1 MIREKRFMI
10 AMPTTTLLAIRH
22 GETLWNAEERFQGH
36 EDSPLTENGRRQVT
50 ALGQRLQQVRFE
62 RLISSD
68 LGRALETSEI
78 IAGFTGHAVETDPRL
93 RERNYGVLEGL
104 SVPEIETAQA
114 DVLARFNTDDPAYV
128 IPGGESHRMHYARNV
143 DWLENHLAAHP
154 GTTTAIVVH
163 GGVLDS
169 LFRYVSQRPLDQP
182 RCYVTTNA
190 SLSIFSH
197 GLFYGTVRWVIQAWG
212 DTGHL
217 AHIGYHPGLG

>member
-1 MIREKRFMI
+1 
-10 AMPTTTLLAIRH
+10 MPSVTATTVLAIRH

-36 EDSPLTENGRRQVT
+36 EDSPLTQTGRQQVE
-50 ALGQRLQQVRFE
+50 ALGRRLQQVTFD

-68 LGRALETSEI
+68 LGRTRETSKI
-78 IAGFTGHAVETDPRL
+78 IAGFTGHVVETDPRL

-104 SVPEIETAQA
+104 TVPEIKAAHAE
-114 DVLARFNTDDPAYV
+114 VLARFNTDDPAYV
-128 IPGGESHRMHYARNV
+128 IPGGESHQMQYDRNI
-143 DWLENHLAAHP
+143 DWLESHLAAHP
-154 GTTTAIVVH
+154 GSTCAIVVH

-169 LFRYVSQRPLDQP
+169 LFRHVSQRPLDQP

-197 GLFYGTVRWVIQAWG
+197 GIFYGTPRWVIQSWG

-217 AHIGYHPGLG
+217 VHIGYHPGLG